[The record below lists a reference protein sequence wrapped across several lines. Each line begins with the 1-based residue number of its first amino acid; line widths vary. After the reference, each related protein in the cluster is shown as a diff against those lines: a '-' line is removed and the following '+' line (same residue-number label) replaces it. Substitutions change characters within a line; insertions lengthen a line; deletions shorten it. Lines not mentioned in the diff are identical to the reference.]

1 MCFMIVSLDDFHVW
15 HYFYFMSSEG
25 HCPGLVKDYKKLC
38 RQYPKKHF
46 VIMTSALLDTK
57 SGMWY
62 NTYIDNQFH

>member
-25 HCPGLVKDYKKLC
+25 HCPGLVKDYKNLC

>member
-1 MCFMIVSLDDFHVW
+1 
-15 HYFYFMSSEG
+15 MSSEG

-62 NTYIDNQFH
+62 NTYIDNKFH